1 MAASSLPPSA
11 LSPADELVRTVS
23 RDGSVLV
30 RALVATRLV
39 REAAQRHGAFPT
51 AAAALGRSLMGAVLI
66 AAGAKD
72 EETVQLQFRGD
83 GPLRSLTV
91 IADAAGHVRGFAG
104 DPKAHPPPR
113 DGKLDVAAALGRG
126 VLAVVRYHPA
136 WREPYTGVVPLV
148 SGEIAEDLAHYLGE
162 SEQKPSAVA
171 LGVYIDACGVV
182 EAAGGF
188 LVQALPGAD
197 DETLA
202 RLERAVHSIG
212 RPSQLVRAGVRADD
226 LIDRLLEGVG
236 AAERA
241 RTHPTF
247 LCRCDRDRVRQA
259 VVLLGRNELH
269 EIARSGEELEVRC
282 EFCAS
287 CYRIPADEVGG
298 LVPDA

>member
-1 MAASSLPPSA
+1 VAASTPSTLADPPS
-11 LSPADELVRTVS
+11 DELVRTVS

-30 RALVATRLV
+30 RALVATQLV
-39 REAAQRHGAFPT
+39 REAARRHGAFPT

-91 IADAAGHVRGFAG
+91 IADAAGRVRGFAG
-104 DPKAHPPPR
+104 DPTAHPPLR

-126 VLAVVRYHPA
+126 VLAVVRFHPA

-148 SGEIAEDLAHYLGE
+148 SGEIAQDLTHYLRE
-162 SEQKPSAVA
+162 SEQKPSALA
-171 LGVYIDACGVV
+171 LGVYIDACGEV
-182 EAAGGF
+182 EAAGGY

-197 DETLA
+197 DEHLA
-202 RLERAVHSIG
+202 RLERAVRSMG
-212 RPSQLVRAGVRADD
+212 RPSQLVRSGVRADE

-236 AAERA
+236 AGARQRA
-241 RTHPTF
+241 HPAF
-247 LCRCDRDRVRQA
+247 FCRCDRDRVRQA

-287 CYRIPADEVGG
+287 RYRIPADEVGG

>member
-1 MAASSLPPSA
+1 MAL
-11 LSPADELVRTVS
+11 LPADELVRTVS

-30 RALVATRLV
+30 RALVATQLV
-39 REAAQRHGAFPT
+39 REAAQRHRAFPT
-51 AAAALGRSLMGAVLI
+51 AAAALGRALMGAVLI
-66 AAGAKD
+66 AAEGKN

-83 GPLRSLTV
+83 GPLRSITV
-91 IADAAGHVRGFAG
+91 IADAEGHVRGFAG
-104 DPKAHPPPR
+104 DPTAHPPPR
-113 DGKLDVAAALGRG
+113 EGKLDVAGALGRG

-148 SGEIAEDLAHYLGE
+148 SGEIAKDLAHYLRE

-171 LGVYIDACGVV
+171 LGVYLDATGEV

-188 LVQALPGAD
+188 LVQALPEAD

-202 RLERAVHSIG
+202 RLERAVLSIG
-212 RPSQLVRAGVRADD
+212 PPSQLIRTGLRADD

-236 AAERA
+236 AGERH
-241 RTHPTF
+241 RTHPVF
-247 LCRCDRDRVRQA
+247 LCRCDRARVRQA

-269 EIARSGEELEVRC
+269 EIARSGEALEVRC

-287 CYRIPADEVGG
+287 RYRIPADEVGG

>member
-1 MAASSLPPSA
+1 M
-11 LSPADELVRTVS
+11 
-23 RDGSVLV
+23 
-30 RALVATRLV
+30 RALVATQLV
-39 REAAQRHGAFPT
+39 REAARRHGAFPT

-91 IADAAGHVRGFAG
+91 IADAAGRVRGFAG
-104 DPKAHPPPR
+104 DPTAHPPLR

-126 VLAVVRYHPA
+126 VLAVVRFHPA

-148 SGEIAEDLAHYLGE
+148 SGEIAQDLTHYLRE
-162 SEQKPSAVA
+162 SEQKPSALA
-171 LGVYIDACGVV
+171 LGVYIDACGEV
-182 EAAGGF
+182 EAAGGY

-197 DETLA
+197 DEHLA
-202 RLERAVHSIG
+202 RLERAVRSMG
-212 RPSQLVRAGVRADD
+212 RPSQLVRSGVRADE

-236 AAERA
+236 AGARQRA
-241 RTHPTF
+241 HPAF
-247 LCRCDRDRVRQA
+247 FCRCDRDRVRQA

-287 CYRIPADEVGG
+287 RYRIPADEVGG

>member
-1 MAASSLPPSA
+1 MAASTLPQSALPP
-11 LSPADELVRTVS
+11 DELVRTVS

-30 RALVATRLV
+30 RALVATQLV
-39 REAAQRHGAFPT
+39 REAAQRHGASPT
-51 AAAALGRSLMGAVLI
+51 AAAALGRSLMGAVLL

-72 EETVQLQFRGD
+72 QETVQLQFRGD
-83 GPLRSLTV
+83 GPIRSLTV
-91 IADAAGHVRGFAG
+91 IADAAGRVRGFAG
-104 DPKAHPPPR
+104 DPRAHPPPR

-136 WREPYTGVVPLV
+136 WREPYTGVVPLA
-148 SGEIAEDLAHYLGE
+148 SSEIAEDLAHYLRD

-171 LGVYIDACGVV
+171 LGVYIDACGEV

-188 LVQALPGAD
+188 LIQALPGSD

-236 AAERA
+236 AAGRH
-241 RTHPTF
+241 RSHPAF
-247 LCRCDRDRVRQA
+247 SCRCDRDRVRQA
-259 VVLLGRNELH
+259 VVLLGRSELH

-287 CYRIPADEVGG
+287 RYQIPADEVGG

>member
-1 MAASSLPPSA
+1 M
-11 LSPADELVRTVS
+11 
-23 RDGSVLV
+23 V
-30 RALVATRLV
+30 RALVATQLV
-39 REAAQRHGAFPT
+39 REAARRHGAFPT

-91 IADAAGHVRGFAG
+91 IADAAGRVRGFAG
-104 DPKAHPPPR
+104 DPTAHPPLR

-126 VLAVVRYHPA
+126 VLAVVRFHPA

-148 SGEIAEDLAHYLGE
+148 SGEIAQDLTHYLRE
-162 SEQKPSAVA
+162 SEQKPSALA
-171 LGVYIDACGVV
+171 LGVYIDACGEV
-182 EAAGGF
+182 EAAGGY

-197 DETLA
+197 DVHLA
-202 RLERAVHSIG
+202 RLERAVRSMG
-212 RPSQLVRAGVRADD
+212 RPSQLVRSGVRADE

-236 AAERA
+236 AGARQRA
-241 RTHPTF
+241 HPAF
-247 LCRCDRDRVRQA
+247 FCRCDRDRVRQA

-287 CYRIPADEVGG
+287 RYRIPADEVGG

>member
-1 MAASSLPPSA
+1 
-11 LSPADELVRTVS
+11 
-23 RDGSVLV
+23 V
-30 RALVATRLV
+30 RALVATQLV
-39 REAAQRHGAFPT
+39 REAARRHGAFPT

-91 IADAAGHVRGFAG
+91 IADAAGRVRGFAG
-104 DPKAHPPPR
+104 DPTAHPPLR

-126 VLAVVRYHPA
+126 VLAVVRFHPA

-148 SGEIAEDLAHYLGE
+148 SGEIAQDLTHYLRE
-162 SEQKPSAVA
+162 SEQKPSALA
-171 LGVYIDACGVV
+171 LGVYIDACGEV
-182 EAAGGF
+182 EAAGGY

-197 DETLA
+197 DEHLA
-202 RLERAVHSIG
+202 RLERAVRSMG
-212 RPSQLVRAGVRADD
+212 RPSQLVRSGVRADE

-236 AAERA
+236 AGARQRA
-241 RTHPTF
+241 HPAF
-247 LCRCDRDRVRQA
+247 FCRCDRDRVRQA

-287 CYRIPADEVGG
+287 RYRIPADEVGG

>member
-1 MAASSLPPSA
+1 
-11 LSPADELVRTVS
+11 
-23 RDGSVLV
+23 V
-30 RALVATRLV
+30 RALVATQLV
-39 REAAQRHGAFPT
+39 REAARRHGAFPT

-91 IADAAGHVRGFAG
+91 IADAAGRVRGFAG
-104 DPKAHPPPR
+104 DPTAHPPLR

-126 VLAVVRYHPA
+126 VLAVVRFHPA

-148 SGEIAEDLAHYLGE
+148 SGEIAQDLTHYLRE
-162 SEQKPSAVA
+162 SEQKPSALA
-171 LGVYIDACGVV
+171 LGVYIDACGEV
-182 EAAGGF
+182 EAAGGY

-197 DETLA
+197 DVHLA
-202 RLERAVHSIG
+202 RLERAVRSMG
-212 RPSQLVRAGVRADD
+212 RPSQLVRSGVRADE

-236 AAERA
+236 AGARQRA
-241 RTHPTF
+241 HPAF
-247 LCRCDRDRVRQA
+247 FCRCDRDRVRQA

-287 CYRIPADEVGG
+287 RYRIPADEVGG

>member
-1 MAASSLPPSA
+1 VAASFPPQSS

-30 RALVATRLV
+30 RALVATQLV
-39 REAAQRHGAFPT
+39 REAARRHGAFPT
-51 AAAALGRSLMGAVLI
+51 AAAALGRSLMGAVLL

-91 IADAAGHVRGFAG
+91 IADAAGRVRGFAG
-104 DPKAHPPPR
+104 DPSAHPPPR
-113 DGKLDVAAALGRG
+113 DGKLNVAAALGRG
-126 VLAVVRYHPA
+126 VLAVVRYHPS

-148 SGEIAEDLAHYLGE
+148 SGEIAEDLAHYLNE

-171 LGVYIDACGVV
+171 LGVYIDACGEV

-188 LVQALPGAD
+188 LVQALPGSD

-202 RLERAVHSIG
+202 RLERTIHSIG

-226 LIDRLLEGVG
+226 WIDRLLEGIG
-236 AAERA
+236 SGERQ
-241 RTHPTF
+241 RTHPAF
-247 LCRCDRDRVRQA
+247 FCRCDRDRVRQA

-287 CYRIPADEVGG
+287 RYRIPADEVGS

>member
-1 MAASSLPPSA
+1 VSASGPPQGER
-11 LSPADELVRTVS
+11 PADELVRTVS

-30 RALVATRLV
+30 RALVATGLV
-39 REAAQRHGAFPT
+39 REAARRHGTSPT

-66 AAGAKD
+66 AAEAKD

-91 IADAAGHVRGFAG
+91 IADAAGRVRGFAG
-104 DPKAHPPPR
+104 DPAAHPPPR
-113 DGKLDVAAALGRG
+113 NGKLDVAGALGRG

-136 WREPYTGVVPLV
+136 WREPYTGVVPLA
-148 SGEIAEDLAHYLGE
+148 SSEIAEDLAHYLRD

-171 LGVYIDACGVV
+171 LGVYIDASGEV

-188 LVQALPGAD
+188 LVQALPASDDGA
-197 DETLA
+197 LA
-202 RLERAVHSIG
+202 RLERAVHAIG
-212 RPSQLVRAGVRADD
+212 RPSQLVRAGVSADD

-236 AAERA
+236 AGERH
-241 RTHPTF
+241 RTRPVF

-269 EIARSGEELEVRC
+269 EIARSGETLEVRC

-287 CYRIPADEVGG
+287 LYQLPADEVGA
-298 LVPDA
+298 LAPDA